1 MDGKDEGGELIGK
14 KGVVCVDKTELTLG
28 CIQLTLDLTPT
39 FHFICT
45 QAQILQLE

>member
-28 CIQLTLDLTPT
+28 YIQFSLDLTPAL
-39 FHFICT
+39 HFICT
-45 QAQILQLE
+45 QA